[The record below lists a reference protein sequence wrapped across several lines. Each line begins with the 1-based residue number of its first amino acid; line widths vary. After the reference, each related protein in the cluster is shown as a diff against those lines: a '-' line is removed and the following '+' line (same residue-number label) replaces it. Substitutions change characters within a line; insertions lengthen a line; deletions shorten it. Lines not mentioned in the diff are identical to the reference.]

1 MHTRTDFFSQNA
13 ASLPLIAHVIY
24 RLDFGGLENGL
35 VNLINGT
42 PDYRHAVVCI
52 DDFTDFRKRINRGD
66 VEVYAL
72 KKRKGHDL
80 SVYAKLY
87 RLFRELQ
94 PAIVHSRNLA
104 GLDSLIPA
112 FAAGVPVRVH
122 GEHGR
127 DVNDLDGQRRR
138 YRWLRRA
145 FKPFV
150 HHYIALSRDLEKYLR
165 GPIGIDSARVS
176 QIYNGVN
183 VQRFQPREL
192 DEPRARVHGFNER
205 GTVVIGTVG
214 RMKEVKDQL
223 TLVRAFI
230 WSLKT
235 IPEARQHLRLV
246 IVGDGPL
253 LQPARVLLTEAGFA
267 DRAWLPGAR
276 NDVHEILRDLDVFVL
291 PSLAEG
297 ISNTILEAMA
307 CGLPVIATDVGGNPE
322 LVQEEVTGRLVPRRD
337 LGALS
342 QAIGFYLSHPEACA
356 RHGREARR
364 VVERSFS
371 LGAMVRGYVNVYDRL
386 LREHALAAKVS
397 A

>member
-1 MHTRTDFFSQNA
+1 MQAKTEFFGA
-13 ASLPLIAHVIY
+13 AKAHIPLIAHVIY

-35 VNLINGT
+35 VNLINGI
-42 PDYRHAVVCI
+42 PEYRHAVICV
-52 DDFTDFRKRINRGD
+52 DDYTDFRRRIKRDD
-66 VEVYAL
+66 VKIFAL
-72 KKRKGHDL
+72 KKRQGKDV
-80 SVYAKLY
+80 SVYVKLY

-104 GLDSLIPA
+104 GLDSLLPA
-112 FAAGVPVRVH
+112 FVAGVPVRIH

-127 DVNDLDGQRRR
+127 DVHDLDGKRRR

-150 HHYIALSRDLEKYLR
+150 HHYIALSCDLENYLR
-165 GPIGIDSARVS
+165 GPIGVGATRLS

-183 VQRFQPREL
+183 VERFRPREG
-192 DEPRARVHGFNER
+192 DKRGARIHGFNAP
-205 GTVVIGTVG
+205 GAVVIGTVG

-230 WSLKT
+230 WSLKK
-235 IPEARQHLRLV
+235 IPEARDRLRLV
-246 IVGDGPL
+246 MVGDGPL
-253 LQPARVLLTEAGFA
+253 LRPARVLLQDAGLA
-267 DRAWLPGAR
+267 DFAWLPGAR
-276 NDVHEILRDLDVFVL
+276 DDVHEILRDLDVFVL

-322 LVQEEVTGRLVPRRD
+322 LVQEGVTGTLVPRRD
-337 LGALS
+337 LGALF
-342 QAIGFYLSHPEACA
+342 QAIGFYLSHPEARA
-356 RHGREARR
+356 SHGQEARR
-364 VVERSFS
+364 VVETRFS
-371 LGAMVRGYVNVYDRL
+371 MGAMVSRYVSVYDRL
-386 LREHALAAKVS
+386 LRERERPVKVP